1 MKHSPVE
8 YRISIQWLLCISM
21 AVNLVTTES
30 QIVARVRVNYWEI
43 FEGSNIRPIIF
54 YNIILYHVI
63 YYIIRYMLVT

>member
-1 MKHSPVE
+1 
-8 YRISIQWLLCISM
+8 M